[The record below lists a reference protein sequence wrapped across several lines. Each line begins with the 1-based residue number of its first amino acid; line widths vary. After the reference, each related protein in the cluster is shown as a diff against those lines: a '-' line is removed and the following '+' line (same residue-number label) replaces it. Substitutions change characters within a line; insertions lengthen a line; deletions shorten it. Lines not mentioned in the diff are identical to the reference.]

1 MRRLDRVSRLLRW
14 LTAGSDCGAVGRKFF
29 PSPLF
34 TASWLQAQMNPPAE
48 LSVQND
54 EASDACI
61 ALPKRRFP
69 LQPLPE
75 FSVRPAA
82 RATLTCSLF

>member
-1 MRRLDRVSRLLRW
+1 
-14 LTAGSDCGAVGRKFF
+14 
-29 PSPLF
+29 
-34 TASWLQAQMNPPAE
+34 MNPPAE

-54 EASDACI
+54 EASEACI
-61 ALPKRRFP
+61 ALPKCRFP
-69 LQPLPE
+69 LQPRPE